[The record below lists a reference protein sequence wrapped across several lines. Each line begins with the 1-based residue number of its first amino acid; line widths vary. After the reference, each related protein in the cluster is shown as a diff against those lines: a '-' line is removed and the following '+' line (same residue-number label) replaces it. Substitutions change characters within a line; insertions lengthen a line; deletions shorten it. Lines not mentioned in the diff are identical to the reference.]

1 MTNWQ
6 TAKQLN
12 CWRVSPSAAQWFSV
26 SIWLFVSFLVSCFR
40 LSLFSSLAVSFVCFL
55 VSLLGFPLFLAGGQA
70 GGRFGVPCVNL
81 RTFSPLRR
89 CSEHPAH
96 HTQPHFGYRAPS
108 KTTFSLIR
116 ITSYQPCMLFL
127 ATEQCSFCEPWLKF
141 KLTEERLISN
151 LSLSLTIYQW

>member
-1 MTNWQ
+1 M
-6 TAKQLN
+6 
-12 CWRVSPSAAQWFSV
+12 

-40 LSLFSSLAVSFVCFL
+40 LSLFSSFAVSFVCFL
-55 VSLLGFPLFLAGGQA
+55 VSLLGFPLFLAGGLA
-70 GGRFGVPCVNL
+70 GGQFGVPCVNL
-81 RTFSPLRR
+81 RTSSPRRR

-127 ATEQCSFCEPWLKF
+127 ATEQCSFFEPWLKF